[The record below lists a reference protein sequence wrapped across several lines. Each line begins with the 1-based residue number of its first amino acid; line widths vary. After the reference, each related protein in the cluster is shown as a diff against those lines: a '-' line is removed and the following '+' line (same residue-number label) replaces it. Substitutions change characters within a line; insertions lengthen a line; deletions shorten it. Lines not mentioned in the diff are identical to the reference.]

1 ERVIMSKDKENL
13 PDMVDRPVLKFEEAP
28 VLIQELIGRGF
39 YERMVRLGQRT
50 AELHIALASNDTD
63 PSFAPEGFT
72 KHYQRSMYS
81 SLRKLVR
88 DKFSLLENSLSK
100 IDPNILDL
108 AKRVL
113 SREEDILTCFSEIHQ
128 VKIESQRTRIHGD
141 YHLGQVLYTGNDF
154 VIIDFEGEP
163 GLS

>member
-1 ERVIMSKDKENL
+1 SIELREGDNQTYVFGLMQEKVEHQGDAWTMTVDSLGRFYERVIMSKDKENL

-72 KHYQRSMYS
+72 KHYQRSMY
-81 SLRKLVR
+81 
-88 DKFSLLENSLSK
+88 
-100 IDPNILDL
+100 
-108 AKRVL
+108 
-113 SREEDILTCFSEIHQ
+113 
-128 VKIESQRTRIHGD
+128 
-141 YHLGQVLYTGNDF
+141 
-154 VIIDFEGEP
+154 
-163 GLS
+163 